1 MSNLRYHK
9 IRTSKLSTD
18 LAYWISI
25 IRDQMVKMVFRLPDN
40 VCCTEIFIQSFT
52 KKKLPHNGT
61 KISTTESNTFS
72 NLVLIV
78 VISSKFKKRNSTQTR
93 LWALSISSLLVWPF
107 TKYFN
112 KTNRVSIFHVIIDSV
127 CSDLTG
133 VYVIEFGLISFKFI
147 HTQKLRSGGM
157 AVVVTGWQPGSGN
170 TNSMRIVKIP

>member
-1 MSNLRYHK
+1 MHVVPQYSPNPLH
-9 IRTSKLSTD
+9 
-18 LAYWISI
+18 WG
-25 IRDQMVKMVFRLPDN
+25 
-40 VCCTEIFIQSFT
+40 CCPTMGRGHWQQNQTRFQIWSWSWWYQ
-52 KKKLPHNGT
+52 
-61 KISTTESNTFS
+61 
-72 NLVLIV
+72 V
-78 VISSKFKKRNSTQTR
+78 SSKRNSTQTR

-133 VYVIEFGLISFKFI
+133 DYVIEFWAFFLQIYS
-147 HTQKLRSGGM
+147 HTKLRSGGM